1 MFKGSENEEAG
12 IPRVEDNITFTPFN
26 LREERTE
33 GKFDDAGNFIF
44 KKEASLV
51 QDSWVQDVDNCQ
63 LADPSKFHKP
73 QVDNDDDSF
82 DLSTSTQKILV
93 HMYKNETIKASIR
106 RIGARINELR
116 KENRKAKS
124 DKISSEIKEETKKLD
139 ELTSF
144 ADQALF
150 NEDAE
155 IYDKTFAELERIA
168 SQPVAST
175 SNNSRKGNSQTNVQ
189 QDDDSNDD
197 EEVESRGKKRKNEF
211 ESSSS
216 SSEEASSEEE
226 DAA

>member
-33 GKFDDAGNFIF
+33 GHFDEAGNFIF
-44 KKEASLV
+44 KKESGLV
-51 QDSWVQDVDNCQ
+51 QDSWVQDVDKCQ

-73 QVDNDDDSF
+73 QEDNDDSF
-82 DLSTSTQKILV
+82 DLSTSTYKILV
-93 HMYKNETIKASIR
+93 HMYKNETIKAAIR

-124 DKISSEIKEETKKLD
+124 DKISNEIKEETKKLD

-155 IYDKTFAELERIA
+155 IYDKTYTQLEKIA
-168 SQPVAST
+168 SKPVAST
-175 SNNSRKGNSQTNVQ
+175 SNNSRGGNSRADVQ
-189 QDDDSNDD
+189 QEDDDSND
-197 EEVESRGKKRKNEF
+197 EEEEGRGKKRKNDF
-211 ESSSS
+211 ETSSS
-216 SSEEASSEEE
+216 SSEEGSSEEE
-226 DAA
+226 DAV